1 MPSPRRHFLPWDRP
15 LLPQAA
21 AWLAGGWEGGAPLD
35 LSRTLVLVPTRQSGR
50 RLREALAEYAAA
62 RGQAAFPPRVVAPNT
77 LVALGV
83 AEDTAPALESLLAW
97 AGVLRGLEH
106 GELGD
111 VFPAGVPEGDAAWA
125 LQMAQQLL
133 RLQAALAEG
142 GLRLGDVAARAGADF
157 PEQARWAGLAELEAR
172 YDAAL
177 AAHGLSDAQAAK
189 IAAVQAGAATAEFDR
204 VVLLGTPDP
213 LPLAIAALT
222 AQGREVEVVIFAPES
237 EAGSFDEWGRPV
249 SEIWARREVMIGDF
263 EQRVKLCADPAGQ
276 AARAAAV
283 ARSYPAP
290 DGLVALGVADAE
302 VGPLL
307 HGELARAGVAVFN
320 PEGQPQRGEQLWHL
334 LAALAALAR
343 EPSFANVE
351 VLARCPD
358 FLHWLRARIGA
369 GFSPANFLKQLDNLR
384 ADHLPADLAEAQR
397 HAGSRELALVAE
409 LRGLL
414 RTGEF
419 PHNAVAALAEIF
431 AARKLDLV
439 RDADARLGESARAW
453 TEVLHACAAARERFP
468 ALGEAEWWDLALR
481 LFGDTA
487 RAVEKPPGALELQ
500 GWLELL
506 YEDAPHL
513 VVAGLNDGRVP
524 DAVTG
529 DAFLPESLRV
539 QLGLKT
545 NAARF
550 ARDAYLL
557 QAVAACREGGAA
569 AGRIDLLYG
578 KTTADGD
585 PLRPSRLLL
594 QCEDAALP
602 ARVDFL
608 FREPEQA
615 DAAPAWTRAW
625 QLSPRLAPP
634 PAKVS
639 VTSLKGWL
647 ACPFRFYLRTVLRME
662 AVDPTKSEL
671 DAMDFGTLCHAALEA
686 MGRDE
691 AMRDCTDAE
700 TLREFLLAKLD
711 RAVRRRFGDN
721 LALPLLIQLASAR
734 QRLAQVAGVQ
744 ARERAAGWVIE
755 QVEQGFETEIA
766 GLVIRGKIDRVDR
779 HVETGAIRL
788 IDYKTSDTAVN
799 PATAHLR
806 PVRGDET
813 PPPWVLVEL
822 GDKLRAWADLQ
833 LPLYRH
839 ALAAQFPGEVT
850 CGYFNV
856 PKAVGDTGLA
866 LWEDYTR
873 DLHAS
878 AMAAAEGVCAAIRAG
893 EFWPPNPHIDERLD
907 EFAELFHRGAAESV
921 AWTGAAKTEGSAP

>member
-35 LSRTLVLVPTRQSGR
+35 LSRVLAVVPTKQSGR

-77 LVALGV
+77 LVALGL
-83 AEDTAPALESLLAW
+83 AEDTAPPLESLLAW
-97 AGVLRGLEH
+97 AGVLRDVGR
-106 GELGD
+106 GEFGA
-111 VFPAGVPEGDAAWA
+111 VFPAGVPEDDPAWA
-125 LQMAQQLL
+125 LQMARQLA
-133 RLQAALAEG
+133 RLQAELAEG
-142 GLRLGDVAARAGADF
+142 GLRLGDVAAKVGGDF
-157 PEQARWAGLAELEAR
+157 PELARWSELAELEAR

-177 AAHGLSDAQAAK
+177 AEHGLRDAQAAK
-189 IAAVQAGAATAEFDR
+189 IAAVLAGAATEDFDR
-204 VVLLGTPDP
+204 VVVIGTPDP
-213 LPLAIAALT
+213 LPLAVAALV
-222 AQGREVEVVIFAPES
+222 AQARAVEVVIFAPEA
-237 EAGSFDEWGRPV
+237 EADNFDEWGRPAPDA
-249 SEIWARREVMIGDF
+249 WARREIALGDF
-263 EQRVKLCADPAGQ
+263 ERRVRLCADPAAQ
-276 AARAAAV
+276 AARAADV
-283 ARSYPAP
+283 ARSYAAP

-302 VGPLL
+302 VAPLL

-343 EPSFANVE
+343 EPAFAAIE
-351 VLARCPD
+351 ALARCPD

-369 GFSPANFLKQLDNLR
+369 GFSPANFLKQLDDLR
-384 ADHLPADLAEAQR
+384 AKHLPADLAEAQR
-397 HAGSRELALVAE
+397 HDGSPELARVAD
-409 LRGLL
+409 LRRLL
-414 RTGEF
+414 TAGEF
-419 PHNAVAALAEIF
+419 PHNATAALTEIF
-431 AARKLDLV
+431 AARRLDLV

-453 TEVLHACAAARERFP
+453 TGVLQACATAKTRFP
-468 ALGEAEWWDLALR
+468 ALGEAEWWDLALT
-481 LFGDTA
+481 LFGDTP
-487 RAVEKPPGALELQ
+487 RAVEKPAEALELQ

-506 YEDAPHL
+506 FEDAPHL

-529 DAFLPESLRV
+529 DAFLPESLRA

-557 QAVAACREGGAA
+557 QAIAACRAGG
-569 AGRIDLLYG
+569 AGRIDLLFG
-578 KTTADGD
+578 KTSVAGD

-594 QCEDAALP
+594 QCADAALP
-602 ARVDFL
+602 ERVAFL
-608 FREPEQA
+608 FSEPEL
-615 DAAPAWTRAW
+615 AAANPAWSRAW
-625 QLSPRLAPP
+625 QLAPRRAAPP
-634 PAKVS
+634 ARVS
-639 VTSLKGWL
+639 VTSLRGWL

-662 AVDPTKSEL
+662 AVDPEKSEL

-686 MGRDE
+686 MGQDA
-691 AMRDCTDAE
+691 AMRDCTDAA

-711 RAVRRRFGDN
+711 RAVHRRFGDN
-721 LALPLLIQLASAR
+721 LTLPLVIQVASAR
-734 QRLAQVAGVQ
+734 QRLAQVAEVQ

-779 HVETGAIRL
+779 HAETGAIRL

-799 PATAHLR
+799 PAAAHLR
-806 PVRGDET
+806 SVRGDET
-813 PPPWVLVEL
+813 PPAWVLVET
-822 GDKLRAWADLQ
+822 GGKLRAWADLQ

-850 CGYFNV
+850 CGYFNM

-873 DLHAS
+873 DLHAQ

-893 EFWPPNPHIDERLD
+893 EFWPPNPHIDERTD
-907 EFAELFHRGAAESV
+907 EFAELFQRGAAESV
-921 AWTGAAKTEGSAP
+921 AWSGTLPRGEEAP